1 MVIIVWDILMFDQI
15 FISPQ
20 MKRNVNI
27 NSKHDIYQLLHELPN
42 FLRPRILGSQEK
54 RQNFIGL

>member
-1 MVIIVWDILMFDQI
+1 MVIIVWDILMFNQI

-42 FLRPRILGSQEK
+42 FLRPRILESQEK
-54 RQNFIGL
+54 R